1 MLEAFVEYD
10 PILHSLSL
18 LLSLESMMLK
28 LLLYLQRWTFPA
40 ECSLRTW
47 GGKKYITSGIFIT
60 TAEPLINLGD
70 TRKDILAFAYKTMQI
85 LLDLT
90 R

>member
-40 ECSLRTW
+40 ECSLRT
-47 GGKKYITSGIFIT
+47 
-60 TAEPLINLGD
+60 
-70 TRKDILAFAYKTMQI
+70 
-85 LLDLT
+85 
-90 R
+90 